1 MKTVFNHRHW
11 SRYLAGLCSFGAT
24 MCLGL
29 LPATA
34 EAPRKALFSA
44 NQTGTPAPSFL
55 SGALGMNASALG
67 EVKPDNDK
75 VAIRLASEVFNREF
89 LLQAAYTEFEETPKF
104 HGLKSR
110 VVNFKKMH
118 NKVYMIEAS
127 AGNTGSE
134 DMPTTLLLAEF
145 PIVNET
151 ADWVEI
157 DWGAGMKNVFAS
169 EEMHASD
176 TSDGSQAT
184 PMLRAYKIRFDF
196 VDSAVVTSENQ
207 IVIRQVAQLEV
218 PDRQG
223 AMEPTVEIKYY
234 LTLYQPDK
242 SFKPT
247 ISKGFQK
254 MGFFE
259 VAPQLEK
266 GGGQVIYAAKYNLAK
281 PIVYAISANTPAEYR
296 KAVKE
301 GVLYWNKVLG
311 EDRIQVVDAPAGIV
325 PPDFNLNIIQWI
337 NYEEAGAAYADAQMD
352 PRTGEILHAQV
363 YLPSSFAIGGKELA
377 RAAVLRSQAGTVG
390 AAPRAKTAGLVMGGG
405 KTSQL
410 CNLDLADF
418 ASHSIAGL
426 DAILSPEVPDDKL
439 LKASQ
444 DTIRAVVA
452 HEVGHTLGLR
462 HNFAGSLASN
472 LPRDE
477 VDQIFAA
484 YLTGKASQKLPS
496 STVMDYLEQRE
507 MMMMGDQIAH
517 GVVLDYDKKAM
528 AALYKGKDTPPEE
541 MPPFCTDSAV
551 GKYLDCQRFDAGK
564 SVISS
569 RTSRVALNSE
579 QVAQTVLEVA
589 VALTK
594 TPPKGVQPMAVE
606 KLSFNPQALARF
618 ILGERHLL
626 FAALS
631 EQVQL
636 LGIRRNLAFE
646 GPLQDEEAKAAELEY
661 LAKEFEA
668 AGGVAK
674 VFAPLP
680 ADYADKVLAHWNALL
695 ADKRFISGKKKDGTP
710 WQYSDAEVVKLKK
723 FGEIL
728 FGKMK
733 RSLVIEDILV
743 MAGAAFGGKLRLAD
757 HDLSRDLAAVLEQR
771 GLEIITATVPGQD
784 IVVPL
789 DGPASKFF
797 AEQFIDAE
805 QVQVPTVKGIS
816 GALGGFPEVPLTPKP
831 GSGTP
836 GKAGVAGTPPAT
848 PPAPKVLT
856 LPRFVYPLEI
866 RRAAAGLLAP
876 GRCGAPEW
884 GLAERV
890 RLHVNYMKFVQAALA
905 GKLPPGELRPDA
917 LPRPLLRWLVEMK
930 MVEAAIGG

>member
-1 MKTVFNHRHW
+1 MKSPFYRW
-11 SRYLAGLCSFGAT
+11 PRYLVGLCSFGAT
-24 MCLGL
+24 LCLGL
-29 LPATA
+29 LPAA
-34 EAPRKALFSA
+34 ADAPKKTLFSA
-44 NQTGTPAPSFL
+44 NQSGAPAPSFL
-55 SGALGMNASALG
+55 SGALGLNASALG
-67 EVKPDNDK
+67 EVKPASDK
-75 VAIRLASEVFNREF
+75 VAIRLATDVFHREF
-89 LLQAAYTEFEETPKF
+89 LLQAAYTEYEETPKF

-127 AGNTGSE
+127 VGNTGSE
-134 DMPTTLLLAEF
+134 DLPTTLLLAEF

-151 ADWVEI
+151 GDWVEI
-157 DWGAGMKNVFAS
+157 DWGGGMKNVFAA
-169 EEMHASD
+169 EDMHASD
-176 TSDGSQAT
+176 TGDGGQAT

-207 IVIRQVAQLEV
+207 IVIRQIAQLEV
-218 PDRQG
+218 PNAQG

-242 SFKPT
+242 GFKPT
-247 ISKGFQK
+247 VSKGFQK

-259 VAPQLEK
+259 VAPQFES
-266 GGGQVIYAAKYNLAK
+266 GGGQVIYAAKYNTSK

-296 KAVKE
+296 KAIRE

-390 AAPRAKTAGLVMGGG
+390 AAPRAKTAGLVMSGGM
-405 KTSQL
+405 TSQL
-410 CNLDLADF
+410 CNLDIGEF

-426 DAILSPEVPDDKL
+426 DAILSPDVPDDKL

-477 VDQIFAA
+477 VDQIFAN
-484 YLTGKASQKLPS
+484 YLTGKTSSKLPS

-517 GVVLDYDKKAM
+517 GVALDYDKKAM
-528 AALYKGKDTPPEE
+528 AALYKGKETPPEE

-564 SVISS
+564 SVIAS

-579 QVAQTVLEVA
+579 QVAQTVLEVT

-606 KLSFNPQALARF
+606 RLSFNPQALARF

-626 FAALS
+626 FAALTD
-631 EQVQL
+631 QVQL
-636 LGIRRNLAFE
+636 LGVRRNMAFE
-646 GPLQDEEAKAAELEY
+646 GPLQSEEAKAAELDY
-661 LAKEFEA
+661 LAKEFEQ

-680 ADYADKVLAHWNALL
+680 VDYADKVQAHWNALL
-695 ADKRFISGKKKDGTP
+695 SDKRFTSGKRKDGST

-733 RSLVIEDILV
+733 RSLVVEDILV
-743 MAGAAFGGKLRLAD
+743 MAGAAMGGKAHLVD
-757 HDLSRDLAAVLEQR
+757 HELSRDLATLLEQR
-771 GLEIITATVPGQD
+771 GLEIITATEPGQD

-797 AEQFIDAE
+797 SEQFIEAKDA
-805 QVQVPTVKGIS
+805 QVPTVKGIS

-831 GSGTP
+831 GVGTP
-836 GKAGVAGTPPAT
+836 SKVGSPATPAT
-848 PPAPKVLT
+848 PPPPKVLT
-856 LPRFVYPLEI
+856 LPKFVYPLEI

-876 GRCGAPEW
+876 GRCEAPEW

-890 RLHVNYMKFVQAALA
+890 RLHTNYMKFVQAALA